1 LSPLVVVV
9 GPTGS
14 GKTELSLRIAERF
27 PCEIVSCD
35 SLQIYRHFNI
45 GTAKLTFEQRRGVPH
60 HLIDVVDTTELFTAG
75 DYAAR
80 GREALRSIAD
90 RGRIPLVVGG
100 TGFYLSALLE
110 GLFPG
115 PPRDQSIRAKLQRR
129 EQHRPGSLHRILRR
143 LDPAASR
150 RIHANDVN
158 KTMRALE
165 VRLIEKRS
173 ISDLFQQGRDVLKG
187 FSPVKVGLSPPREA
201 LYRKLDARS
210 RQMFEDGLVGE
221 VKKILSLG
229 IASAA
234 KPFESLGYR
243 QALQVTEGRLSFEE
257 AVASTQLETRRYA
270 KRQMTWFRR
279 DADLH
284 WFEGFG
290 NEPPLQDQLCMFLE
304 DNLE

>member
-1 LSPLVVVV
+1 VV

-14 GKTELSLRIAERF
+14 GKTELSLRIAERL

-45 GTAKLTFEQRRGVPH
+45 GTAKLTLEQRRGIPH
-60 HLIDVVDTTELFTAG
+60 HLIDIVEPTELFTAG

-80 GREALRSIAD
+80 AREALRSIAH

-110 GLFPG
+110 GLFSG
-115 PPRDQSIRAKLQRR
+115 PRRNESIRTKLQRR
-129 EQHRPGSLHRILRR
+129 EQRRPGSLHRILRR

-150 RIHANDVN
+150 RIHINDVN
-158 KTMRALE
+158 KTVRALE
-165 VRLIEKRS
+165 VRLIEKRA
-173 ISDLFQQGRDVLKG
+173 ISDLFQQGRDVLEG
-187 FSPVKVGLSPPREA
+187 FSPVKIGLSPPRED

-221 VKKILSLG
+221 VNKILSLG
-229 IASAA
+229 IPSTA

-243 QALQVTEGRLSFEE
+243 QTLQFVQGRLSFEG
-257 AVASTQLETRRYA
+257 AVASAQLETRRYA

-279 DADLH
+279 DADLR
-284 WFEGFG
+284 WFNGFG
-290 NEPPLQDQLCMFLE
+290 DEPPLQDQVCMFLQ